1 VTAEQ
6 IAVAGTVVRS
16 LEAMMEESG
25 SMPAPPADEREGNG
39 QGSRRRRPRRR
50 RGRRGAAPGGG
61 VATEAVTT
69 SVEGYLFCRDDGK
82 SFLTPPQRNFRLGP
96 DDAQLDASLVGRLHL
111 ESGLMVAG
119 TAISANGRPRPTLTD
134 ILTIEGLPP
143 DEYRQRAVPFAELVS
158 IDPLERFRLETDPAV
173 LEPRVIELMAPIGRG
188 QRCLIVAP
196 PKAGK
201 TTLLQ
206 QLAHAIAVNHP
217 ETTIFVLLVDERPEE
232 VTDWRRNIVKGE
244 VFASSSDESTQSHI
258 EVSEM
263 VLERARRLV
272 ELGQDVIV
280 FMDSLTRMSRA
291 YNNAQKSSGRIMS
304 GGIDART
311 MEKPR
316 RFFGSARNIE
326 NGGSLTIVATCLVD
340 TGSRMDEVIF
350 QEFKGTGNMEIVL
363 TRELFDRR
371 IFPCMHIPQS
381 GTRKEEKLYSR
392 AEVDK
397 IFLLRRALAAL
408 PPHEAMQLLLSK
420 LKLFRTNAE
429 FLASI
434 QAANGR

>member
-1 VTAEQ
+1 MDDESRNTPVAP
-6 IAVAGTVVRS
+6 AVESKEGAG
-16 LEAMMEESG
+16 AG
-25 SMPAPPADEREGNG
+25 
-39 QGSRRRRPRRR
+39 RRRRPRRR
-50 RGRRGAAPGGG
+50 RNRRHSNPAAPP
-61 VATEAVTT
+61 APPTAL
-69 SVEGYLFCRDDGK
+69 EGILWRRDDGK
-82 SFLTPPQRNFRLGP
+82 AFLLPPTSRFHP
-96 DDAQLDASLVGRLHL
+96 SSDDALVDAGLLSRWHL
-111 ESGLMVAG
+111 ESGLALTGSGTSNGSQRRTVVDI
-119 TAISANGRPRPTLTD
+119 TAI
-134 ILTIEGLPP
+134 EGMPP
-143 DEYRQRAVPFAELVS
+143 DEYRQKAVPFAELVS
-158 IDPLERFRLETDPAV
+158 IDPTSRFRLETEPEL
-173 LEPRVIELMAPIGRG
+173 LEPRVIELMAPIGKG
-188 QRCLIVAP
+188 QRCLIVSP

-206 QLAHAIAVNHP
+206 QLAHALAVNHP

-232 VTDWRRNIVKGE
+232 VTHWKRSVIKGE
-244 VFASSSDESTQSHI
+244 VHASSSDESVASHI

-272 ELGQDVIV
+272 ELGHDVVV

-316 RFFGSARNIE
+316 RFFGSARNLE
-326 NGGSLTIVATCLVD
+326 HGGSLTIIATCLID

-350 QEFKGTGNMEIVL
+350 QEFKGTGNMEIIL
-363 TRELFDRR
+363 TRDLFERR
-371 IFPCMHIPQS
+371 IFPCMNIPQS

-392 AEVDK
+392 QEVER
-397 IFLLRRALAAL
+397 IHLLRRALAAL

-420 LKLFRTNAE
+420 LKQSKTNAE

-434 QAANGR
+434 QPTGAR